1 MPKRTTAC
9 AAVPRAMRS
18 PPTTWSPW
26 ITSVGAAAWTPAR
39 GAATPIPA
47 TATTSITHPHTRT
60 TQPYEIRGAPIN
72 PCSHPGNGIQSV
84 NEPRPAGGLGSRH
97 RREKRER
104 PARAARVGRCDRLRV
119 GPLRRARRV
128 RLRRGGPSAV
138 GVAGLVRLLPAA
150 VVAPFASSLGDR
162 FRRERFL
169 LAMLVLGAAALGA
182 SAAAAFAGNTAL
194 VFVFAAVLGVSS
206 TLVRPALQAL
216 LPSLA
221 RTHRS

>member
-1 MPKRTTAC
+1 M
-9 AAVPRAMRS
+9 
-18 PPTTWSPW
+18 
-26 ITSVGAAAWTPAR
+26 
-39 GAATPIPA
+39 
-47 TATTSITHPHTRT
+47 
-60 TQPYEIRGAPIN
+60 
-72 PCSHPGNGIQSV
+72 
-84 NEPRPAGGLGSRH
+84 
-97 RREKRER
+97 
-104 PARAARVGRCDRLRV
+104 
-119 GPLRRARRV
+119 
-128 RLRRGGPSAV
+128 
-138 GVAGLVRLLPAA
+138 RLLPAA

-221 RTHRS
+221 RTPQELIASNGATSTVEGAGTLVGPIAAGVLAPQTSVGAVFLCGAAMLLVAAGLLARVRSRQVHASLRANASRSETCRRRVPARSPALRDPGCSSGSPPLRRSSAAA